1 MSASRDFQEIVFKL
15 ESDKIKERAEG
26 VSRLREF
33 LASKRNFNAINRD
46 PSHSWN
52 QTLQTLFGVVIKE
65 RNAAVSKKSA
75 ATDKR
80 LDDATQAV
88 RWLVEKIHQSATRKV
103 AKAIIAHLTQMT
115 AVAGKLQPYA
125 LTYMKALRTILS
137 YPPHL
142 EHLDERQWTDIV
154 MLGFSGVLGD
164 KIKIGQEFV
173 DDAVMDI
180 DEDERMGGALRASPE
195 EELFLPTPAAGK
207 ARRTAN
213 PVEIELLAV
222 VEVAFRSRSSPFL
235 LYAQAIFR
243 KFLRFFDAFPSET
256 TAHVSALTALN
267 RAFAEVDLNDQRS
280 MRRIGPR
287 LWKHILGLWAT
298 KSTTLKEQVVM
309 ALRYLFPFVIPATS
323 TGGDEVSIAR
333 AKALYHAVLT
343 EPTIRWREPY
353 DIDIDHLRLGLVL
366 PTPAK
371 PQPDEP
377 RSKAYHAQTFRI
389 GTGFD
394 EKHAVAWGV
403 VELGADALAR
413 IYEVEDAQREN
424 RAVEAMLS
432 PTQRGKRRKIED
444 PLSVLLDS
452 LSEASLSNAA
462 VAFRLQLL
470 LFLVDRHWS
479 SLDSEACRR
488 ILDAL
493 IPVLSHLGTDVAR
506 WAFLAVAAIA
516 HAGLPVEHTDELF
529 SPISAGRRKRQQS
542 APSSPWEQI
551 WLVALRKLATPETCR
566 AAAHAANIL
575 LAHDRVSGLLLS
587 ESIEAFARDLD
598 LQSVNFPSDAVCMFL
613 EWTLAISA
621 SDARLVRLGLSA
633 KVVGWVTMAWSA
645 LDGMHRAHSFGQARP
660 HADPLSN
667 SALVSLI
674 ARLSGISAIPPL
686 PHDYVVPD
694 CPIATMA
701 VELSETYRIR
711 DFLEAKLP
719 AYVKDDT
726 VIDTSIRT
734 PAYFD
739 ATGGAPED
747 LEHTMPR
754 KVSIWLRRVLE
765 GLKSGAAEQGDP
777 YWTGMASDP
786 ARRHLDLACL
796 ALVVEGVFATNR
808 IPSDKAT
815 VRAACEILALL
826 APTLTLKK
834 WLPDERAYLLGS
846 LSPILVE
853 MPLKPD
859 VDYPVL
865 LDPGIASDLPQDVLP
880 RRKPPSAELDLEG
893 DGIVLLR
900 AIWKGDTSRQALEE
914 ILAALR
920 FLLLEVTATD
930 PNGSSKETAGS
941 AFALSQ
947 TPSTQASERIKE
959 LEQTQNGDG
968 FDDVKYGSS
977 RVVQVGST
985 GAATA
990 PRAGAATV
998 AMCVKGFVS
1007 AEMAYAGTVRPVRIQ
1022 EVVDAILQSDGEE
1035 SIVIAEQALA
1045 AVHAGLATFSLAQ
1058 AQDILQHIGGELLP
1072 DYRYARNDEFATLA
1086 IKFLECTTDHWVVV
1100 GEANEDFAGNAR
1112 VLCSWIITSLR
1123 DKKVPSWRVRLK
1135 FLAFLDRYIQLDQA
1149 QEHWDFR
1156 GSAPRSEDG
1165 HIISP
1170 TSIIPFMLSDADF
1183 RVRFRA
1189 TTSTAELFNV
1199 CTALGV
1205 PVNDLF
1211 DDIRANTTPDVS
1223 QLEQTLT
1230 QLLSS
1235 ANLVVAAGSRRRSP
1249 YHLILELAGGAS
1261 ETTAIALV
1269 TLDGVAKRIG
1279 MASPADL
1286 YLAFARYIAW
1296 KAVRDAGNQPNAEIA
1311 HRLPYRACGFPTL
1324 RDARK
1329 ADFVKTASWLIQFGD
1344 PPEAFLTLC
1353 EILKRSPQE
1362 GRLDCFADSAAL
1374 AICRFHARRAE
1385 DESPGYAELEQLLAR
1400 LAEGAGASDAHQ
1412 QGELLASTIDA
1423 LVAEILAQTYEERW
1437 AADEPLPVF
1446 SHDKQASELF
1456 AELLRLPEDLVFQ
1469 VETAS
1474 PHWKCRVTVP
1484 ASLWVDSHYR
1494 VFCTPSAVFSVVQNL
1509 LSRVH
1514 RAPFVS
1520 EKRRHLLNLAL
1531 AIALSHSCVHRPA
1544 ILASIVDGLASLLAC
1559 TDTFVLVGP
1568 MLRWAL
1574 KSSLDATSKGDGPAF
1589 RQRLVEQLVRVAH
1602 AASSLRAKL
1611 VDPQLVVITQS
1622 LSKALDQGIRHL
1634 SKVGGTHLA
1643 EAALLWPHEVFS
1655 YASLSPPAVLDA
1667 IASSFAPVDKFDT
1680 IATIRRLP
1688 QYDALAS
1695 GAEGPRLAWHLMQ
1708 ALKPGT
1714 APRSSDSLAFAE
1726 LLFDIGGEA
1735 ERPAVDDPAVAHAE
1749 VADVAVPDNDRGIK
1763 KLVVDRLLAIL
1774 HGAVDPKLADAAMAT
1789 ARLALSV
1796 PDVVGLCASSHPVN
1810 QQTAIVAQIISNP
1823 ALARVHRTRTREA
1836 RSLVE
1841 LGSDEWLKRAQVPD
1855 KWVTAFAELLADVRA
1870 EGDDFYAQLV
1880 PLIRFSPTFS
1890 TQIIPSLVHSLLLRS
1905 AISGDEDMEKR
1916 LSTYVER
1923 LLSSTSAGRA
1933 VVRLIVDTA
1942 VYLRKHAHPNLQ
1954 ATSRSRCDTWL
1965 KLPWLLLA
1973 EGAVKIGSWYTAL
1986 LFLELAHEYDRLFT
2000 RNAKGQ
2006 VFDQRLDDRAQV
2018 LLYEVYAGIDEPD
2031 GFYGRES
2038 LDTREALLR
2047 RYRHE
2052 GQWAEAFKIYGARR
2066 EAQSHHF
2073 GTSDPAATAG
2083 VITSLASFGFNRLAL
2098 SLYQPARLDG
2108 SIGETDVAAGL
2119 PYDLGWRTDVWDLP
2133 LEDRALGSSSVS
2145 LYTALRTARTG
2156 RDTADA
2162 RQSATDAL
2170 VKEVAKLG
2178 AVSLDLPQPRCSTV
2192 SAILALREVVR
2203 LSSIGDGG
2211 VLTEDLV
2218 DTLTSVPKKLGFE
2231 HAERILTTRI
2241 SLLRGIRAKERV
2253 EQVGDEFSSAL
2264 YKSANATE
2272 QACLLELSRVGRRS
2286 GQLQVALNSVTVA
2299 HTLAENGRASQVD
2312 EELAN
2317 VLWAQGEHRAAISL
2331 LTTVH
2336 EGFPQKSAALYAR
2349 LGDWTADARIRDP
2362 KEILDEYF
2370 DPAIRALDRNAP
2382 GEERAQVHHAVAAF
2396 ADAQYGDLSVVAIER
2411 RRRLNAYQQR
2421 KELEFLEI
2429 DRQLQSGSTNSAPYA
2444 QSKKDAEHHIE
2455 EDRRQVEDAEETART
2470 MLWRALDNYAQALQ
2484 ASDEFDDS
2492 VFRFCALWLAC
2503 ADNAE
2508 IHTALKP
2515 RLAAISSHKFVF
2527 LAYQLSARLTKPSQP
2542 TPATQNIRSLVQR
2555 LCNEHPFHTLYP
2567 VNALRDSNGSR
2578 SSRRSSA
2585 SRESSIGAGGSAS
2598 KSTNSRAQA
2607 ANDIVEKAKRLD
2619 GLRHRIE
2626 AVELACAA
2634 YAEWASFDIKRNS
2647 AYQDSR
2653 GAIKKGPQPIPRSM
2667 QLKAK
2672 VVNLPIPVTTFD
2684 LPVDPT
2690 GTYSDES
2697 FPHIVGYDDHF
2708 DTAGGIHVPK
2718 IVTCVGSD
2726 GKRYKQLLK
2735 GDDDIRQDAVMEQA
2749 FQLVNSL
2756 LARDDAGRRRK
2767 LRIRTYK
2774 VVPLQNRN
2782 GLIEFVA
2789 NTEPLGNF
2797 LARLYDEM
2805 APGLPKQAR
2814 EKLRSIEAKHKG
2826 RHDQRDAEKTDA
2838 FKKIL
2843 DKMPPLMR
2851 FLFWQRHKVPSLW
2864 FDMRLNYSRS
2874 VATTSIIGHI
2884 VGLGDRHVSNILMD
2898 VSKGE
2903 LVHIDLGIAFD
2914 QGKRLPIPEKV
2925 PFRLTQN
2932 MIDGFGMS
2940 GVDGVFRR
2948 CCEET
2953 LRVLR
2958 NRSNIVMTVL
2968 EVFKHDPLQS
2978 WAVSADMAKRIQGS
2992 DDGDAAALD
3001 DLPDDA
3007 DRALSIVRNK
3017 LDTRLSVEYRVNEL
3031 IQEATN
3037 PSNLATIFSGW
3048 QPYL

>member
-1 MSASRDFQEIVFKL
+1 MAATRDLQEIVFKL

-46 PSHSWN
+46 PSHSWI

-65 RNAAVSKKSA
+65 RNAAVSKKAA

-88 RWLVEKIHQSATRKV
+88 RWLVEKIHKSATRKV

-125 LTYMKALRTILS
+125 LTYMKALRTILN

-164 KIKIGQEFV
+164 KVKIGQEFV
-173 DDAVMDI
+173 DDAVMDV
-180 DEDERMGGALRASPE
+180 DEDERLGGALRASPE

-213 PVEIELLAV
+213 AVEIELLAV

-235 LYAQAIFR
+235 VYAQAIFR

-267 RAFAEVDLNDQRS
+267 RAFAEIDLNDQRS

-287 LWKHILGLWAT
+287 LWKHVLGLWST
-298 KSTTLKEQVVM
+298 KNATLKEQVVM
-309 ALRYLFPFVIPATS
+309 ALHYLFPFVVPATS

-343 EPTIRWREPY
+343 EPTIRWRENY
-353 DIDIDHLRLGLVL
+353 DIDIDHLGLGLVL
-366 PTPAK
+366 PTSAK
-371 PQPDEP
+371 PRPDEP

-413 IYEVEDAQREN
+413 IYEVEDAERED
-424 RAVEAMLS
+424 RAVEAVRS

-444 PLSVLLDS
+444 PLSILLDS
-452 LSEASLSNAA
+452 LSDATLPNPA

-470 LFLVDRHWS
+470 LFLIDRHWG
-479 SLDSEACRR
+479 SLDPEACRR

-493 IPVLSHLGTDVAR
+493 IPTLSHLDSGVAR
-506 WAFLAVAAIA
+506 WGFLAVAAIA
-516 HAGLPVEHTDELF
+516 HANLPVEQADEVF

-551 WLVALRKLATPETCR
+551 WLLALRKLATPETCR
-566 AAAHAANIL
+566 AAAHAANVL
-575 LAHDRVSGLLLS
+575 LAHDRVSGPLLS

-598 LQSVNFPSDAVCMFL
+598 LQSVNFPSDAICLFL
-613 EWTLAISA
+613 EWSLAIAA

-633 KVVGWVTMAWSA
+633 RVLGWVTMAWSA
-645 LDGMHRAHSFGQARP
+645 LDGIHRAQSFGTARP
-660 HADPLSN
+660 HADPFSSN
-667 SALVSLI
+667 GLASLI
-674 ARLSGISAIPPL
+674 ARLSGISTIPTL
-686 PHDYVVPD
+686 PHHYVVPD

-701 VELSETYRIR
+701 IELSETYRIR

-719 AYVKDDT
+719 PYVKDDT
-726 VIDTSIRT
+726 VIDTSLRT

-747 LEHTMPR
+747 LEHTTPR
-754 KVSIWLRRVLE
+754 KVSAWLLRVLD
-765 GLKSGAAEQGDP
+765 GLKAGAANQADS
-777 YWTGMASDP
+777 YWTSMSNDL
-786 ARRHLDLACL
+786 ARRHLDIACL
-796 ALVVEGVFATNR
+796 ALVIEGVFTTNR
-808 IPSDKAT
+808 IPSNNAT
-815 VRAACEILALL
+815 VRAACDILALL

-834 WLPDERAYLLGS
+834 WHPHERAFLLGS
-846 LSPILVE
+846 LSPIFVE
-853 MPLKPD
+853 VPLKPD
-859 VDYPVL
+859 VQYPVL
-865 LDPGIASDLPQDVLP
+865 LDPGIASDLPQTVLP
-880 RRKPPSAELDLEG
+880 RRKQRSAELDL
-893 DGIVLLR
+893 DADSLMLLR
-900 AIWKGDTSRQALEE
+900 AIWKGETSRQALEE
-914 ILAALR
+914 VLAALR
-920 FLLLEVTATD
+920 FLLLEVTATES
-930 PNGSSKETAGS
+930 NGSLKGTAGS
-941 AFALSQ
+941 SFAMSQ
-947 TPSTQASERIKE
+947 APSTQASERIKE
-959 LEQTQNGDG
+959 LEQTLNGDG

-977 RVVQVGST
+977 RAVQVGST
-985 GAATA
+985 GATMA
-990 PRAGAATV
+990 PRAGTATV

-1007 AEMAYAGTVRPVRIQ
+1007 AEMASAGAGRPVRIQ

-1045 AVHAGLATFSLAQ
+1045 AVQAGLATFSLAQ
-1058 AQDILQHIGGELLP
+1058 AQDILHHIGGELLP
-1072 DYRYARNDEFATLA
+1072 DYRYARNDAFATLA
-1086 IKFLECTTDHWVVV
+1086 IKFLECTTDHWIVV
-1100 GEANEDFAGNAR
+1100 GDTNEDFADNAR
-1112 VLCSWIITSLR
+1112 VLSSWIITSLR
-1123 DKKVPSWRVRLK
+1123 EKKVPSWRVRLK

-1211 DDIRANTTPDVS
+1211 EDIRDNTMPDVS

-1261 ETTAIALV
+1261 ETTAIALA

-1279 MASPADL
+1279 VGSPADL

-1296 KAVRDAGNQPNAEIA
+1296 KAVRDAGNQPTAEIA

-1374 AICRFHARRAE
+1374 AICRFHARKAE
-1385 DESPGYAELEQLLAR
+1385 DESLVYAELEQLLAR
-1400 LAEGAGASDAHQ
+1400 LAEGAGASDAYQ
-1412 QGELLASTIDA
+1412 QGELLASTIDE
-1423 LVAEILAQTYEERW
+1423 LVSEILAQTFEERW
-1437 AADEPLPVF
+1437 ATDEPLSAVGN
-1446 SHDKQASELF
+1446 DKRASALF
-1456 AELLRLPEDLVFQ
+1456 AELLRLPEPLALQ

-1474 PHWKCRVTVP
+1474 PHWRTRVTVP
-1484 ASLWVDSHYR
+1484 ACLWVDSHHR
-1494 VFCTPSAVFSVVQNL
+1494 VFSTPSTVFSIVQNL

-1514 RAPFVS
+1514 KAPFVS

-1531 AIALSHSCVHRPA
+1531 ALALSHSCVKRPA
-1544 ILASIVDGLASLLAC
+1544 ILAAIVDGLAGLLAG
-1559 TDTFVLVGP
+1559 TDTLVLVGP
-1568 MLRWAL
+1568 MLRWAVN
-1574 KSSLDATSKGDGPAF
+1574 SSLEATTKSEGPAF
-1589 RQRLVEQLVRVAH
+1589 RPRLCEQLVRVAH
-1602 AASSLRAKL
+1602 VASAMRAEL
-1611 VDPQLVVITQS
+1611 VDPQLVVIAQD
-1622 LSKALDQGIRHL
+1622 LSKTLDQGIRHL
-1634 SKVGGTHLA
+1634 SKVGGTHIT
-1643 EAALLWPHEVFS
+1643 EAALLWPHEVFA
-1655 YASLSPPAVLDA
+1655 YAAISPPAALDA
-1667 IASSFAPVDKFDT
+1667 IASSFAPFDKFDT
-1680 IATIRRLP
+1680 IATVRRLP
-1688 QYDALAS
+1688 QYEALANS
-1695 GAEGPRLAWHLMQ
+1695 AAGPRLAWHFMHS
-1708 ALKPGT
+1708 LKPDTGLKPT
-1714 APRSSDSLAFAE
+1714 DGLAFAE
-1726 LLFDIGGEA
+1726 YLFDVGGDP
-1735 ERPAVDDPAVAHAE
+1735 ERPAVDDQAIAYAE
-1749 VADVAVPDNDRGIK
+1749 LENVAVPDNDRGIK
-1763 KLVVDRLLAIL
+1763 KLIVERLLDIL
-1774 HGAVDPKLADAAMAT
+1774 HGATDRKLADAALT
-1789 ARLALSV
+1789 SARLALSI
-1796 PDVVGLCASSHPVN
+1796 PDVVALCASSDSVK
-1810 QQTAIVAQIISNP
+1810 QQTAIVVQIISNP
-1823 ALARVHRTRTREA
+1823 ALARMRRTRTREA

-1841 LGSDEWLKRAQVPD
+1841 LGADEWIRKSRRPD
-1855 KWVTAFAELLADVRA
+1855 EWVTSFAELLADIRA
-1870 EGDDFYAQLV
+1870 ECDEFYAQLV
-1880 PLIRFSPTFS
+1880 PLIRFSATFS
-1890 TQIIPSLVHSLLLRS
+1890 AQVVPSLVHSLLLQS
-1905 AISGDEDMEKR
+1905 AISGDEESEKQ
-1916 LSTYVER
+1916 LSAYIER
-1923 LLSSTSAGRA
+1923 LLSSASTSRA
-1933 VVRLIVDTA
+1933 TVRLVVDTA
-1942 VYLRKHAHPNLQ
+1942 IHLRKHGHPNLQ

-1965 KLPWLLLA
+1965 KVPWLLLA

-1986 LFLELAHEYDRLFT
+1986 LFLELAHEYDRLFV
-2000 RNAKGQ
+2000 RNAKSQ
-2006 VFDQRLDDRAQV
+2006 PFDQRLDDRAQV
-2018 LLYEVYAGIDEPD
+2018 LLYEIYAGIDEPD

-2038 LDTREALLR
+2038 PDTREALLR

-2052 GQWAEAFKIYGARR
+2052 GQWAEAFKVYGARH

-2073 GTSDPAATAG
+2073 GTRDPAATAG
-2083 VITSLASFGFNRLAL
+2083 VVAALASFGFNRLAL
-2098 SLYQPARLDG
+2098 SLYQPARLNG
-2108 SIGETDVAAGL
+2108 SIGESDVAAGL

-2133 LEDRALGSSSVS
+2133 VEDRAVGTSSVS
-2145 LYTALRTARTG
+2145 LYNALRTARTG
-2156 RDTADA
+2156 RDPEAT
-2162 RQSATDAL
+2162 QSSAVSAL
-2170 VKEVAKLG
+2170 VEEVAKLG
-2178 AVSLDLPQPRCSTV
+2178 VVSLDLPQPSGSTL
-2192 SAILALREVVR
+2192 STILALREVVR
-2203 LSSIGDGG
+2203 LSSVGEADS
-2211 VLTEDLV
+2211 LSEELV
-2218 DTLTSVPKKLGFE
+2218 NSLVTVPKKLRFE

-2264 YKSANATE
+2264 YKSANTAE
-2272 QACLLELSRVGRRS
+2272 QACLLELSRLGRRA
-2286 GQLQVALNSVTVA
+2286 GQLQVAFNAVTLA
-2299 HTLAENGRASQVD
+2299 HTLVENGQASHVD
-2312 EELAN
+2312 QELAH
-2317 VLWAQGEHRAAISL
+2317 VLWAQGEHRAAITL
-2331 LTTVH
+2331 LKRVH
-2336 EGFPQKSAALYAR
+2336 EGQKSAALYAR
-2349 LGDWTADARIRDP
+2349 LGEWTADARIRDP

-2370 DPAIRALDRNAP
+2370 DPATRALDRNAP
-2382 GEERAQVHHAVAAF
+2382 NEERAQVYHAVAAF
-2396 ADAQYGDLSVVAIER
+2396 ADTQYGDLSVVAIER

-2429 DRQLQSGSTNSAPYA
+2429 DRQLQSGSTNSVPYA
-2444 QSKKDAEHHIE
+2444 QSKKDAEQHIQ
-2455 EDRRQVEDAEETART
+2455 EDRRQVEDAEQTAQT

-2503 ADNAE
+2503 SDNGE
-2508 IHTALKP
+2508 IHAALKP
-2515 RLAAISSHKFVF
+2515 RLAAIPSHKFVF

-2542 TPATQNIRSLVQR
+2542 TPVAQNVRNLVQR
-2555 LCNEHPFHTLYP
+2555 LCNEHPFHALYP
-2567 VNALRDSNGSR
+2567 VNALRDGGSGR

-2585 SRESSIGAGGSAS
+2585 FRESSVSAAESAS
-2598 KSTNSRAQA
+2598 KGNNSRAQA

-2634 YAEWASFDIKRNS
+2634 YAELASFDIKRNS

-2653 GAIKKGPQPIPRSM
+2653 GVLRKGPLPIVRSM
-2667 QLKAK
+2667 QIKTK
-2672 VVNLPIPVTTFD
+2672 VNNLPIPVTTFD

-2690 GTYSDES
+2690 GTYSHES

-2814 EKLRSIEAKHKG
+2814 EMLRLIEAKHKG
-2826 RHDQRDAEKTDA
+2826 RHDQRDADKTEA

-2843 DKMPPLMR
+2843 VKMPPLMR

-2874 VATTSIIGHI
+2874 AATTSIIGHI

-2932 MIDGFGMS
+2932 IVDGFGMS

-2958 NRSNIVMTVL
+2958 ERSNIVMTVL